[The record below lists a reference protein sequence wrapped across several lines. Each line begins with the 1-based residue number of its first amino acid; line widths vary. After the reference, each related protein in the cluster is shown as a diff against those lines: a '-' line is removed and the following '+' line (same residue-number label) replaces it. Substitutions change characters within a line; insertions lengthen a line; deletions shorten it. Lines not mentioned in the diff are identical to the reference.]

1 MMIVDDSIVFF
12 LEASFVI
19 VVEASLRLFAEDSA
33 VIVVEDFIVSPT
45 PRVGDRRM
53 DRSDDV
59 S

>member
-12 LEASFVI
+12 LEASF
-19 VVEASLRLFAEDSA
+19 

>member
-1 MMIVDDSIVFF
+1 M
-12 LEASFVI
+12 I

>member
-12 LEASFVI
+12 IEASFVI